1 MNSEKRNQ
9 NFMEQK
15 WTEKKEDG
23 YRLLQMKTDQ
33 SWESVKEAESKS
45 WS

>member
-1 MNSEKRNQ
+1 MNSEKSNQ

-23 YRLLQMKTDQ
+23 YRLIQNDDVPEL
-33 SWESVKEAESKS
+33 
-45 WS
+45 